1 MKTAAASFA
10 LVLAT
15 FTLPSQA
22 VIVALSPDK
31 DNTIYEES
39 GTTSNGAGDYLFAGD
54 TKGITGTGSRRAL
67 LAFDVATSVPAGA
80 TINSAVVRLTLT
92 RTISGSRSVSLHRL
106 TSDWGA
112 ALSDATGQE
121 GRGAAAL
128 AGDATWT
135 NNFSGTSTWS
145 AAGGDFIGGASA
157 SQSIGAVGDYDWNS
171 TATTVADVQGWL
183 DNPSQNFGWV
193 LIGDEGVAGSAKRF
207 NSGDNAANQPMLTID
222 YTPVPEPSTALLAVL
237 ALGLLAKRQRQ

>member
-1 MKTAAASFA
+1 MKTAAAFIT

-54 TKGITGTGSRRAL
+54 TFGSAGTGSRRAL

-80 TINSAVVRLTLT
+80 TINSAVVRLTLS
-92 RTISGSRSVSLHRL
+92 RTISGSQSVSLHRL

-121 GRGAAAL
+121 GKGATAL

-135 NNFSGTSTWS
+135 NNFSETSEWS

-157 SQSIGAVGDYDWNS
+157 SQSIDAVGDYDWNS

-193 LIGDEGVAGSAKRF
+193 LIGDEDVPGSAKRF
-207 NSGDNAANQPMLTID
+207 NSGDNASNKPMLLLD
-222 YTPVPEPSTALLAVL
+222 YTPVPEPSSTLLGL
-237 ALGLLAKRQRQ
+237 LGLGLLARRRRS